1 MLDIVGFRAG
11 LVGLGLAF
19 ALMAPRAETIT
30 GAGSFAS
37 GPIYKTWAGEFAKSN
52 GHQLAYQ
59 AIGSNAAMAKLAK
72 REVDFGSSDV
82 MATADELKKNDW
94 VMVPTALTGVVP
106 VINLPSVASNALRLD
121 GERLVRIYLGQ
132 ITHWDAPEIRALNPD
147 VKLPALPIK
156 LVVRS
161 DFAGANF
168 YVSDYFSQ
176 ISPEWKQRKGVAPRI
191 DWGAGTLP
199 VTSTSAVSET
209 VRNTPGAIGW
219 IDFNNAQDDG
229 LAMATLRNADGQF
242 VAAGA
247 EGFREAAVRSGWFT
261 AGDFSASLTNRAG
274 ARSWPVTMATY
285 IAVPRVAQKKESTE
299 LALRFITWGYL
310 HGDSLARQARFVP
323 LPAKVQASA
332 FREIARVTGPQGE
345 ALGVGV
351 VAGAM
356 K

>member
-1 MLDIVGFRAG
+1 MLHLVGFRTS
-11 LVGLGLAF
+11 LLWLGLA
-19 ALMAPRAETIT
+19 AASLAASADTIT

-37 GPIYKTWAGEFAKSN
+37 GPIYKTWAAEFAKSS
-52 GHQLAYQ
+52 GHQLVYQ
-59 AIGSNAAMAKLAK
+59 AIGSNAAMAKMVR

-82 MATADELKKNDW
+82 MASAEELKKNDL

-106 VINLPSVASNALRLD
+106 VVNLPHVATNTLKLD
-121 GERLVRIYLGQ
+121 GEQLARIYLGQ
-132 ITHWDAPEIRALNPD
+132 LTQWDAPELRALNPD
-147 VKLPALPIK
+147 LKLPSLPIK

-168 YVSDYFSQ
+168 YLSDYLSQ
-176 ISPEWKQRKGVAPRI
+176 VNAEWKSRKGVAARI
-191 DWGAGTLP
+191 EWLP
-199 VTSTSAVSET
+199 GSLSVTNTSAVSET

-229 LAMATLRNADGQF
+229 LPIAMLRNAEGQF
-242 VAAGA
+242 VAAGP
-247 EGFREAAVRSGWFT
+247 EGFREAAVRSAWFS

-274 ARSWPVTMATY
+274 PRSWPVTMGTY
-285 IAVPRVAQKKESTE
+285 IAVPRVAQKKESAE
-299 LALRFITWGYL
+299 LALRFVTWGYL
-310 HGDSLARQARFVP
+310 HGDALAKQARFVP

-332 FREIARVTGPQGE
+332 FREIAKVVGPKGE